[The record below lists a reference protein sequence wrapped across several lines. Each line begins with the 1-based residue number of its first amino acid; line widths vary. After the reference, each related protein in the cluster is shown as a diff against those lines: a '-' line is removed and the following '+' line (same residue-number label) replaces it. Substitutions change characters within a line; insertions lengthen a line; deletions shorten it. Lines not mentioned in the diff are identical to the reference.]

1 MDREII
7 ERNTKVA
14 IAITEKMKECRKD
27 IRKTEEQLQSLES
40 ERKLTITY
48 LKATIRRLFESIDE
62 VNKDITRYSYTYVV
76 HESAMTKKE
85 KLIWDDFFNVKK
97 LYDKEVS
104 EFNEFVERYMYF
116 EPSNSDEL
124 KKQARMLLEK
134 KGFVVD
140 SPFEGDFEKWI
151 GVYARPKDKPT
162 YLDPADGEEVALQ
175 ELYSIDG
182 FKQDFAEW
190 FEFELVDGR
199 VVDMK

>member
-27 IRKTEEQLQSLES
+27 IRKSEEQLQSLES
-40 ERKLTITY
+40 ERKLTIPY

-76 HESAMTKKE
+76 HESAMIKKE

-104 EFNEFVERYMYF
+104 EFREFVERYKYF

-134 KGFVVD
+134 KGLVVD

-162 YLDPADGEEVALQ
+162 YLDPVDGEEVALQ

>member
-27 IRKTEEQLQSLES
+27 IRKSEEQLQSLES
-40 ERKLTITY
+40 ERKLTIPY

-76 HESAMTKKE
+76 HESAMIKKE

-104 EFNEFVERYMYF
+104 EFREFVERYKYF

-162 YLDPADGEEVALQ
+162 YLDPVDGEEVALQ
-175 ELYSIDG
+175 ELDSIDG

>member
-27 IRKTEEQLQSLES
+27 IRKSEEQLQSLES
-40 ERKLTITY
+40 ERKLTIPY
-48 LKATIRRLFESIDE
+48 LKATIRRSFESIDE

-76 HESAMTKKE
+76 HESAMIKKE

-104 EFNEFVERYMYF
+104 EFREFVERYKYF

-162 YLDPADGEEVALQ
+162 YLDPVDGEEVALQ

>member
-1 MDREII
+1 M
-7 ERNTKVA
+7 
-14 IAITEKMKECRKD
+14 
-27 IRKTEEQLQSLES
+27 
-40 ERKLTITY
+40 
-48 LKATIRRLFESIDE
+48 
-62 VNKDITRYSYTYVV
+62 NKDITRYSYTYVV
-76 HESAMTKKE
+76 HESAMIKKE

-104 EFNEFVERYMYF
+104 EFREFVERYKYF

-162 YLDPADGEEVALQ
+162 YLDPVDGEEVALQ

>member
-1 MDREII
+1 MYE
-7 ERNTKVA
+7 
-14 IAITEKMKECRKD
+14 
-27 IRKTEEQLQSLES
+27 
-40 ERKLTITY
+40 
-48 LKATIRRLFESIDE
+48 
-62 VNKDITRYSYTYVV
+62 
-76 HESAMTKKE
+76 
-85 KLIWDDFFNVKK
+85 
-97 LYDKEVS
+97 KEVS
-104 EFNEFVERYMYF
+104 EFREFVERYKYF

-162 YLDPADGEEVALQ
+162 YLDPVDGEEVALQ